1 MECYFMYSSL
11 TVYLYHIF
19 DVSLNDLFVFS
30 LLLSFVE
37 SLGISI
43 SHSYQLPSEG
53 IFLRWE
59 IVQLLT
65 TQTAIQALAASV
77 PLAS

>member
-43 SHSYQLPSEG
+43 NHSCQLPSEG

-65 TQTAIQALAASV
+65 TQTEIQALAASV
-77 PLAS
+77 PLGS

>member
-1 MECYFMYSSL
+1 MYSSL

-19 DVSLNDLFVFS
+19 DVSLNGLFFFS

-43 SHSYQLPSEG
+43 RHSCKLPSEG
-53 IFLRWE
+53 IFLHWE

-65 TQTAIQALAASV
+65 TQNAIQGLAASA
-77 PLAS
+77 PLGS